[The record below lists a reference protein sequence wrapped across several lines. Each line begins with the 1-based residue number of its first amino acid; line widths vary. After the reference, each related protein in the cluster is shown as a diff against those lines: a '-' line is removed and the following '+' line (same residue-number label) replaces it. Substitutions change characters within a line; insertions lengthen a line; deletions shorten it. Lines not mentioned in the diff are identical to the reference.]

1 MIGGPCNFSDAPG
14 PPHVFLIRHCLQMIL
29 VVVRITSQIRESLY
43 LFLLIKTSHVLLRD
57 YNTIRSTER
66 VMKKVSNT
74 IDATQGQTSPF

>member
-14 PPHVFLIRHCLQMIL
+14 PAHVFLIRHCLQMIL
-29 VVVRITSQIRESLY
+29 VVVRITSQIRESLC
-43 LFLLIKTSHVLLRD
+43 LFLLIRISHVLLRE
-57 YNTIRSTER
+57 YNRSTER